1 MKCDCGMD
9 GQRIEAEHYMSKH
22 LIGLNLDQQL
32 KALIGE
38 IKEKILQG
46 AIGKTAKM
54 RIVRI
59 DSSNFST
66 RPLWI

>member
-1 MKCDCGMD
+1 
-9 GQRIEAEHYMSKH
+9 MSKH
-22 LIGLNLDQQL
+22 LIGFNLDQQL

-54 RIVRI
+54 RLGTKRNNIKERVQ
-59 DSSNFST
+59 
-66 RPLWI
+66 

>member
-1 MKCDCGMD
+1 M
-9 GQRIEAEHYMSKH
+9 EVEHYVSEH

-54 RIVRI
+54 RVGTKRNNIKERVQ
-59 DSSNFST
+59 
-66 RPLWI
+66 

>member
-1 MKCDCGMD
+1 MD
-9 GQRIEAEHYMSKH
+9 GQRMEVEHYVSEH

-54 RIVRI
+54 RV
-59 DSSNFST
+59 ST
-66 RPLWI
+66 KRNNIKERVQ